1 MNCARCGKP
10 VTSGNRFCANCGFEV
25 TDPGGMTALVG
36 AEGGARPSGGARV
49 SRTTPEA
56 MAAMATAEDEALFQQ
71 LKKELVA
78 DYELEKELGR
88 GGMAV
93 VYKAVERDLQRP
105 VALKVLPPGT
115 GGQMAERFKREARM
129 AAQLGH
135 PNIIPVYRVGQV
147 AGTHFFAMKF
157 VEGRALD
164 AIIEQQG
171 ALPVPVILAVLRGAV
186 AGLAF
191 AHEKNVIHRDIKG
204 ANILIERDGHV
215 LLSDLGIARAAE
227 DKTLTATGSVIGTP
241 HFMSPEQCG
250 GQKVAPQSDQY
261 SMGIV
266 AFQMLT
272 GAVPFD
278 SETLMGILQHH
289 FFTPVPDVKAVREGV
304 PPQLLQVV
312 YKALA
317 KDPANRYP
325 TTRDMLKGVE
335 AVPFTDADRA
345 SAEETLRQLAVGTAV
360 PKVRTGSLPPL
371 TSGGLPRAV
380 DATAPTLQAPA
391 PRPGTMARKPAA
403 KKSRLPLV
411 LGTVVVLGGGGAA
424 AALLLKPDGGATT
437 GTRTQGDTGQVTI
450 APQGFV
456 GGDTAKAP
464 DSARA
469 VPPVDSTPPPTTP
482 SDRGTIRLTGLPS
495 GARVAI
501 DGRAA
506 RAPYRVTAG
515 VHRIEV
521 TATGYETFA
530 DTVRVAAGRTEAVR
544 VAMARTPGGDPGG
557 GDPGATGGGLLRI
570 TTSPPDANILL
581 NGRVIGQGGMSD
593 HPIPAGRVRFSVT
606 APGHVRWDTTVTVQA
621 GGTVNLRRVTL
632 RPEGTP

>member
-1 MNCARCGKP
+1 MDCARCGTP
-10 VTSGNRFCANCGFEV
+10 VASGNRFCPNCGFEV
-25 TDPGGMTALVG
+25 TDPGSATVSVG
-36 AEGGARPSGGARV
+36 AGQANGQTRLA
-49 SRTTPEA
+49 RTTPEA
-56 MAAMATAEDEALFQQ
+56 MAAHAAAEDDALLRQ
-71 LKKELVA
+71 LKKEMAA
-78 DYELEKELGR
+78 DYDVEKELGR

-115 GGQMAERFKREARM
+115 GKHMAERFKREARM

-135 PNIIPVYRVGQV
+135 PNIIPVYRVGQA

-171 ALPVPVILAVLRGAV
+171 ALPIPVILAVLRGAV

-261 SMGIV
+261 SMAIV

-289 FFTPVPDVKAVREGV
+289 FFTPVPDVNGVRGGV

-325 TTRDMLKGVE
+325 TTRDMLKAIE
-335 AVPFTDADRA
+335 AVPFSDADRS

-371 TSGGLPRAV
+371 TSAGIPRAAA
-380 DATAPTLQAPA
+380 DATAPTIQAPA
-391 PRPGTMARKPAA
+391 PRPATISRKSPPK
-403 KKSRLPLV
+403 KKSKLPLV

-437 GTRTQGDTGQVTI
+437 GTRTQGDTGQVAI

-456 GGDTAKAP
+456 GGDTAKAT

-469 VPPVDSTPPPTTP
+469 VAPPADSTPPSTP
-482 SDRGTIRLTGLPS
+482 LSDRGTIRLTGLPS
-495 GARVAI
+495 GARVVI
-501 DGRAA
+501 DGRPA
-506 RAPYRVTAG
+506 RSPYRVAPG
-515 VHRIEV
+515 EHRIEV
-521 TATGYETFA
+521 TATGYESFSR
-530 DTVRVAAGRTEAVR
+530 TVDVRAGRTTPVA
-544 VAMARTPGGDPGG
+544 VAMTRTGGAEPGTDPGT
-557 GDPGATGGGLLRI
+557 TGGSAALRI
-570 TTSPPDANILL
+570 STSPTDANILI
-581 NGRVIGQGGMSD
+581 NGRQIGQGMLMD
-593 HPIPAGRVRFSVT
+593 QPIPAGRVRISVT

-621 GGTVNLRRVTL
+621 GGTVNVRRVTL
-632 RPEGTP
+632 RPEGGP

>member
-1 MNCARCGKP
+1 MNCARCGTP
-10 VTSGNRFCANCGFEV
+10 VASGNRFCANCGFEV
-25 TDPGGMTALVG
+25 TDPGSQTALVG
-36 AEGGARPSGGARV
+36 AEGRASGQARTA
-49 SRTTPEA
+49 RTTPEA
-56 MAAMATAEDEALFQQ
+56 LAAMATAEDDALLRQ
-71 LKKELVA
+71 LKKEMAA
-78 DYELEKELGR
+78 DYDVEKELGR

-186 AGLAF
+186 AGLAH

-278 SETLMGILQHH
+278 SDTLMGILQHH
-289 FFTPVPDVKAVREGV
+289 FFTPVPDVKAVREAV

-325 TTRDMLKGVE
+325 TTRDMLKAIE
-335 AVPFTDADRA
+335 AVPFSDADRS
-345 SAEETLRQLAVGTAV
+345 SAEDTLRQLAVGTAV

-371 TSGGLPRAV
+371 TSAGIPRAGV
-380 DATAPTLQAPA
+380 DATAPTIQAPPPRPSKIA
-391 PRPGTMARKPAA
+391 PRTAPKRSK
-403 KKSRLPLV
+403 LPLV
-411 LGTVVVLGGGGAA
+411 LGTVVVLGGGAA
-424 AALLLKPDGGATT
+424 AALLLNT
-437 GTRTQGDTGQVTI
+437 GTDAGPARGTDTTRTATPPG
-450 APQGFV
+450 GFA
-456 GGDTAKAP
+456 GIGDTAKAP
-464 DSARA
+464 DSARVITA
-469 VPPVDSTPPPTTP
+469 PVDPPPTTP
-482 SDRGTIRLTGLPS
+482 AERGTLRLTGLPG

-501 DGRAA
+501 DGSAA
-506 RAPYRVTAG
+506 RAPYRLAPG
-515 VHRIEV
+515 EHRIEV
-521 TATGYETFA
+521 TAAGYETFSR
-530 DTVRVAAGRTEAVR
+530 TVDVRAGRTTPVA
-544 VAMARTPGGDPGG
+544 VAMTRTGGADPGTE
-557 GDPGATGGGLLRI
+557 DPVPTGGSAALRI

-581 NGRVIGQGGMSD
+581 NGRSIGLGGLSD

-606 APGHVRWDTTVTVQA
+606 APGYIRWDTTVTVQPGA
-621 GGTVNLRRVTL
+621 TVNLRRVTL